1 MLLNEKSVLALTLL
15 VVGCVSSQVS
25 MRIDGANS
33 NWRSATTRLKYHITS
48 MRMRNPGTERMLKE
62 AGGVN
67 ATMLSGYEYTQ
78 GQIRKME
85 RQMPT
90 VFDQDGVPVD
100 IDIETAT
107 DSKMSPWQYPY
118 YFLCGCSLC
127 ILPFY
132 KGTAKKSYWFWIF
145 NHESPDSFA
154 HEIMGSFNGLMI
166 PTVYNAAVY
175 DACDKSGASI
185 ILAPR
190 FTETT
195 TTSFLWFSGE
205 KTVTVEGV
213 PARIT
218 GAEEIPVEKWPEIFG
233 SQSGTQKV
241 ITVPAK

>member
-1 MLLNEKSVLALTLL
+1 MKNLVVMAGVAA
-15 VVGCVSSQVS
+15 VVGCACGCKSLVQDAS
-25 MRIDGANS
+25 
-33 NWRSATTRLKYHITS
+33 RSDLK
-48 MRMRNPGTERMLKE
+48 
-62 AGGVN
+62 
-67 ATMLSGYEYTQ
+67 TQ
-78 GQIRKME
+78 LVPAKFK
-85 RQMPT
+85 PT
-90 VFDQDGVPVD
+90 VEVIKDKGIV
-100 IDIETAT
+100 
-107 DSKMSPWQYPY
+107 
-118 YFLCGCSLC
+118 
-127 ILPFY
+127 

-154 HEIMGSFNGLMI
+154 HEINGLFSGLMI

-190 FTETT
+190 FTETS

-213 PARIT
+213 PARII

-233 SQSGTQKV
+233 AESGTQKI

>member
-1 MLLNEKSVLALTLL
+1 MKKENMKKVIFASALALTAVGMTGCKTTIDDCFRSDLRTEL
-15 VVGCVSSQVS
+15 V
-25 MRIDGANS
+25 
-33 NWRSATTRLKYHITS
+33 SAKF
-48 MRMRNPGTERMLKE
+48 K
-62 AGGVN
+62 
-67 ATMLSGYEYTQ
+67 
-78 GQIRKME
+78 
-85 RQMPT
+85 PT
-90 VFDQDGVPVD
+90 VEVIKDKGVV
-100 IDIETAT
+100 
-107 DSKMSPWQYPY
+107 
-118 YFLCGCSLC
+118 
-127 ILPFY
+127 

-154 HEIMGSFNGLMI
+154 HEIQGMFSGLMI

-233 SQSGTQKV
+233 AQSGTQKV
-241 ITVPAK
+241 ITVSAK

>member
-1 MLLNEKSVLALTLL
+1 MKQLIFAAALAVTVAGMAGCKTTIDDCFRSDLRTEL
-15 VVGCVSSQVS
+15 V
-25 MRIDGANS
+25 
-33 NWRSATTRLKYHITS
+33 SAKF
-48 MRMRNPGTERMLKE
+48 K
-62 AGGVN
+62 
-67 ATMLSGYEYTQ
+67 
-78 GQIRKME
+78 
-85 RQMPT
+85 PT
-90 VFDQDGVPVD
+90 VEVIKDKGIV
-100 IDIETAT
+100 
-107 DSKMSPWQYPY
+107 
-118 YFLCGCSLC
+118 
-127 ILPFY
+127 